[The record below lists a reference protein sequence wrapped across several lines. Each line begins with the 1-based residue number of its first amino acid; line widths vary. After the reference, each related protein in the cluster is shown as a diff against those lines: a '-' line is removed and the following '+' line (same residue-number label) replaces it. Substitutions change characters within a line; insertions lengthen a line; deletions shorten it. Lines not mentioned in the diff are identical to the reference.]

1 MNLVIVIKKH
11 LKFLKSN
18 DESQK
23 IFNQKTIT
31 QCPHCKGTSFTKNG
45 KKNGHQRYI
54 CNDCKKTFGCANNT
68 ILFNTKK
75 NLSFWA
81 KFVECFMQKIL
92 YKQNR

>member
-1 MNLVIVIKKH
+1 MRAK
-11 LKFLKSN
+11 
-18 DESQK
+18 K

-54 CNDCKKTFGCANNT
+54 CNNCKKTFGCANNT